1 MDVNAIVEFI
11 KINAER
17 RGCKNIVEV
26 GIGFN
31 FEIAKRLMRYFNVTV
46 VDVNDNAV
54 GKARSLGLDSRKDDI
69 FNPNIDIYKNVG
81 LIYAIRPPRDL
92 QYSLLNLA
100 EKIGADVII
109 RPLLNEVPVEGLRLK
124 NYKGEV
130 FYIKSNEKI

>member
-1 MDVNAIVEFI
+1 MDIDAIVEFI
-11 KINAER
+11 KINAEKKECR
-17 RGCKNIVEV
+17 RIVEV
-26 GIGFN
+26 GIGFS

-54 GKARSLGLDSRKDDI
+54 DKARSLGLDGRKDDI
-69 FNPNIDIYKNVG
+69 FNPNIEIYKNVG

-92 QYSLLNLA
+92 QHPILNLA

-109 RPLLNEVPVEGLRLK
+109 RPLLNESPVDGLQLK